1 MAETMPDL
9 TFVSPN
15 LTLTSAQANDLPS
28 IQAMVNAAYEKYI
41 PRIGK
46 PPAPMTEDY
55 PSLLTTHDI
64 FILRTAQSP
73 VGALVLQHEPDS
85 DAMKIENLVVD
96 PSAQGRGYGK
106 VLVRYAEEFAKSRG
120 CNALELYTNVKMFEN
135 LGLYL
140 KMGFVET
147 GRREEDGFERVYF
160 RKELE

>member
-1 MAETMPDL
+1 MAETLLDPPCI
-9 TFVSPN
+9 SPN
-15 LTLTSAQANDLPS
+15 LTLTRAKASDVPS
-28 IQAMVNAAYEKYI
+28 IQLMVNAAYEKYI

-46 PPAPMTEDY
+46 PPAPMTADY

-64 FILRTAQSP
+64 FILCTAQSP

-85 DAMKIENLVVD
+85 DAIKIENLVVD

-106 VLVRYAEEFAKSRG
+106 VLMRYAEDFAKSRG
-120 CNALELYTNVKMFEN
+120 CNALELYTNVKMVEN

-147 GRREEDGFERVYF
+147 GRRVEDGFERVYF

>member
-1 MAETMPDL
+1 MPEATIDPPF
-9 TFVSPN
+9 TSSD
-15 LTLTSAQANDLPS
+15 LTLTRARASDISA
-28 IQAMVNAAYEKYI
+28 IQSMVNAAYEKYI

-46 PPAPMTEDY
+46 PPAPMTADY
-55 PSLLTTHDI
+55 ASLLTTHDI
-64 FILRTAQSP
+64 FILHTTQSP
-73 VGALVLQHEPDS
+73 AGALVLRHEPDS
-85 DAMKIENLVVD
+85 NEIKIENLVID

-106 VLVRYAEEFAKSRG
+106 ALMRYAEDFARPQG
-120 CNALELYTNVKMFEN
+120 CSALELYTNVKMFEN

>member
-1 MAETMPDL
+1 MAELMPDPPFISPDL
-9 TFVSPN
+9 T
-15 LTLTSAQANDLPS
+15 LTRAQASDVPA
-28 IQAMVNAAYEKYI
+28 IQSMVNAAYEKYI
-41 PRIGK
+41 LRIGK
-46 PPAPMTEDY
+46 PPAPMTADY

-64 FILRTAQSP
+64 FILRTSQSP

-85 DAMKIENLVVD
+85 NAVKIENLVVD

-106 VLVRYAEEFAKSRG
+106 VLMRYAEDFTRSRG
-120 CNALELYTNVKMFEN
+120 SNVLELYTNVKMFEN

-147 GRREEDGFERVYF
+147 ARRREDGFERVYF

>member
-1 MAETMPDL
+1 MAADAPFTSPDL
-9 TFVSPN
+9 T
-15 LTLTSAQANDLPS
+15 LTRAQASDVPS
-28 IQAMVNAAYEKYI
+28 IKTIVNAAYEKYI

-46 PPAPMTEDY
+46 PPAPMTADY
-55 PSLLTTHDI
+55 ASRLTTHDI

-73 VGALVLQHEPDS
+73 VGALILQHEPGS
-85 DAMKIENLVVD
+85 DAIKIENLVVD

-106 VLVRYAEEFAKSRG
+106 VLMRYAEDFARSRG
-120 CNALELYTNVKMFEN
+120 RNALELYTNVKMFEN

>member
-1 MAETMPDL
+1 MAETMPDPPF
-9 TFVSPN
+9 TSPD
-15 LTLTSAQANDLPS
+15 LTLTRAQASDIPS
-28 IQAMVNAAYEKYI
+28 IQSMVNAAYEKYI

-46 PPAPMTEDY
+46 PPAPMTADY
-55 PSLLTTHDI
+55 TSLLTTRDI
-64 FILRTAQSP
+64 FVLQISQSP

-85 DAMKIENLVVD
+85 NAIKIENLVVD

-106 VLVRYAEEFAKSRG
+106 VLMRYAEDFARSRG

>member
-1 MAETMPDL
+1 MVETTPD
-9 TFVSPN
+9 SPFTLSD
-15 LTLTSAQANDLPS
+15 LTLTRAEASDIPS
-28 IQAMVNAAYEKYI
+28 IQSMVNAAYEKYI

-46 PPAPMTEDY
+46 PPAPMTADY
-55 PSLLTTHDI
+55 FSQLTTHDI
-64 FILRTAQSP
+64 FILRTTQSP
-73 VGALVLQHEPDS
+73 VGALILQHEPDS
-85 DAMKIENLVVD
+85 DAIKVENLVVD

-106 VLVRYAEEFAKSRG
+106 VLMRYAEDFARSRG

-147 GRREEDGFERVYF
+147 GRREEEGFERVYF

>member
-1 MAETMPDL
+1 MAADPPSTSQD
-9 TFVSPN
+9 
-15 LTLTSAQANDLPS
+15 LTLTRAQASDIPS
-28 IQAMVNAAYEKYI
+28 IQSMVNAAYEKYI

-46 PPAPMTEDY
+46 PPAPMTADY
-55 PSLLTTHDI
+55 TSLLITHDI

-85 DAMKIENLVVD
+85 DAIKIENLVVD

-106 VLVRYAEEFAKSRG
+106 VLMRYAGEFTRSRG
-120 CNALELYTNVKMFEN
+120 CSALELYTNVKMFEN

-147 GRREEDGFERVYF
+147 GRRAEDGFERVYF
-160 RKELE
+160 RKELQ

>member
-1 MAETMPDL
+1 MAETMPDPP
-9 TFVSPN
+9 FAAPD
-15 LTLTSAQANDLPS
+15 LTLTRAQASDTPS
-28 IQAMVNAAYEKYI
+28 IQSMVNAAYEKYI
-41 PRIGK
+41 PRIGR
-46 PPAPMTEDY
+46 PPAPMTADY

-73 VGALVLQHEPDS
+73 VGAVVLHNEPDS
-85 DAMKIENLVVD
+85 DAIKIENLIVN

-106 VLVRYAEEFAKSRG
+106 VLMRYAEDFARSRG

>member
-1 MAETMPDL
+1 MAADPPFTSPDL
-9 TFVSPN
+9 TV
-15 LTLTSAQANDLPS
+15 TRAQASDIPS
-28 IQAMVNAAYEKYI
+28 IKTIVNAAYEKYI

-46 PPAPMTEDY
+46 LPAPMTADY
-55 PSLLTTHDI
+55 ASLLTTHDI

-73 VGALVLQHEPDS
+73 VGALVLQHELDS
-85 DAMKIENLVVD
+85 DAIKIENLVVN
-96 PSAQGRGYGK
+96 PSAHGRGYGK
-106 VLVRYAEEFAKSRG
+106 VLMRYAEDFARSRG
-120 CNALELYTNVKMFEN
+120 RNALELYTNVKMFEN

>member
-1 MAETMPDL
+1 MAEKIPGPPFTSPDL
-9 TFVSPN
+9 T
-15 LTLTSAQANDLPS
+15 LTRAQASDIPS
-28 IQAMVNAAYEKYI
+28 IQFMVNAAYEKYT

-46 PPAPMTEDY
+46 PPAPMSADY
-55 PSLLTTHDI
+55 TSLLTTHDI
-64 FILRTAQSP
+64 FILRATQSP
-73 VGALVLQHEPDS
+73 VGALVLQYEPGS
-85 DAMKIENLVVD
+85 SAIKIENLVVN

-106 VLVRYAEEFAKSRG
+106 VLMRYAEDFARSRRR
-120 CNALELYTNVKMFEN
+120 NALELYTNVKMFEN

>member
-1 MAETMPDL
+1 MAADPPFISSD
-9 TFVSPN
+9 
-15 LTLTSAQANDLPS
+15 LTLTRAEAIDIPS
-28 IQAMVNAAYEKYI
+28 IQSMVNAAYEKYI

-46 PPAPMTEDY
+46 PPAPMTADY
-55 PSLLTTHDI
+55 ASLLTTHDI
-64 FILRTAQSP
+64 FILRIGQSSI
-73 VGALVLQHEPDS
+73 GALVLHHEPDS
-85 DAMKIENLVVD
+85 NAMKIENLVVD

-106 VLVRYAEEFAKSRG
+106 VLMRYTEVFARSRG

-147 GRREEDGFERVYF
+147 ARREEDGFERVYF

>member
-1 MAETMPDL
+1 MAADPPFTSPDL
-9 TFVSPN
+9 T
-15 LTLTSAQANDLPS
+15 LTRAQASGIPS
-28 IQAMVNAAYEKYI
+28 IKTIVNAAYEKYI

-46 PPAPMTEDY
+46 PPAPMTADY
-55 PSLLTTHDI
+55 ASLLTAHNV
-64 FILRTAQSP
+64 FILHAAQTP

-85 DAMKIENLVVD
+85 DTIKIENLVVN

-106 VLVRYAEEFAKSRG
+106 VLMRYAEDFARSRG
-120 CNALELYTNVKMFEN
+120 RNALELYTNVKMFEN

>member
-1 MAETMPDL
+1 MAKVLPDPL
-9 TFVSPN
+9 FISPN
-15 LTLTSAQANDLPS
+15 LTLTRAQASDVPS
-28 IQAMVNAAYEKYI
+28 IQSMVNAAYEKYT

-46 PPAPMTEDY
+46 PPAPMTADY

-64 FILRTAQSP
+64 FTLRIAQSP
-73 VGALVLQHEPDS
+73 VGALVLQHEPNS
-85 DAMKIENLVVD
+85 EAVKIENLVVD

-106 VLVRYAEEFAKSRG
+106 VLMRYAEDFARSRG
-120 CNALELYTNVKMFEN
+120 SNALELYTNVKMFEN

-147 GRREEDGFERVYF
+147 ARREEDGFERVYF

>member
-1 MAETMPDL
+1 MAETMPDPPFTLPDLML
-9 TFVSPN
+9 TR
-15 LTLTSAQANDLPS
+15 AQASDIPS
-28 IQAMVNAAYEKYI
+28 IQLMVNAAYEKYI

-46 PPAPMTEDY
+46 PPAPMTADY
-55 PSLLTTHDI
+55 PSLLTTRDI

-73 VGALVLQHEPDS
+73 VGALVLQHEPNS
-85 DAMKIENLVVD
+85 NAVQIENLVVD

-106 VLVRYAEEFAKSRG
+106 VLMRYAEDFARSRG

-160 RKELE
+160 CRELE